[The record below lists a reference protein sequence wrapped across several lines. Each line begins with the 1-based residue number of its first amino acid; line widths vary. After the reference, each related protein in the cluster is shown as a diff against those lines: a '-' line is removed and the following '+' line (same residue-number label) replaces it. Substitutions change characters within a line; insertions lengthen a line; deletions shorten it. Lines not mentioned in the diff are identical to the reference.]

1 MQNFWMGKCKCMQLE
16 LPCLSQ
22 CCQAQTFESL
32 HTKHFRFVC
41 IRSTST
47 QCCGCVRPGEMSSQE
62 LADIRRRIR
71 QVQKA
76 VRRQDACGDVPD
88 HIVRRAILVYIW
100 SVYSMPAAVS
110 YLQAKAFPNQTK
122 EEVEV
127 CFQRIFLATPSH
139 VLTRLS
145 IDPKVLELTDACKW
159 IVHRELHRF
168 VLEQNILH
176 SVAPTRLQ
184 LMWEG
189 LRVIP
194 EGVPLK
200 CFSRLSAPFISQPSS
215 QRRHLRKFR
224 KQWKLRIGQL
234 RLLPLDPLHRLQEK
248 AT

>member
-1 MQNFWMGKCKCMQLE
+1 M
-16 LPCLSQ
+16 LPSSDLCVPSPEAGLFCLYPIHI
-22 CCQAQTFESL
+22 
-32 HTKHFRFVC
+32 HTW
-41 IRSTST
+41 
-47 QCCGCVRPGEMSSQE
+47 CGCVRAGVMSLQE

-71 QVQKA
+71 QVQKSL
-76 VRRQDACGDVPD
+76 RLQDGYGDVPD
-88 HIVRRAILVYIW
+88 HVVRRAILIYIW
-100 SVYSMPAAVS
+100 SLYSMPAAVS
-110 YLQAKAFPNQTK
+110 YFQAKAFPNQTI
-122 EEVEV
+122 EEVERS
-127 CFQRIFLATPSH
+127 FQRIFLATPSH

-159 IVHRELHRF
+159 IVHHELHRF
-168 VLEQNILH
+168 VLEQNALH

-194 EGVPLK
+194 EGVPLQV
-200 CFSRLSAPFISQPSS
+200 FRQLSAPFLSQPSS
-215 QRRHLRKFR
+215 QRRYLRKFR